1 MLRTLF
7 LIGLFL
13 SVLSISS
20 FAQYGTAPQG
30 GDFPASY
37 NGDTFTGTVTASEGD
52 QITLTYTKGSK
63 TDTFIGKIDGGCA
76 VPTNDG
82 SNHKMT
88 ATDIPKDTV
97 MTAYFSHVTKKVDG
111 QKTKENDIIAISFKV
126 WKGQTIPD
134 EKKKVWP
141 CGQ

>member
-1 MLRTLF
+1 MLRILF
-7 LIGLFL
+7 LTGLFL
-13 SVLSISS
+13 SVFSVSS

-37 NGDTFTGTVTASEGD
+37 NGDTFTGTVTATEGD
-52 QITLTYTKGSK
+52 QITMTYIKGSK
-63 TDTFIGKIDGGCA
+63 TDTFIGKLGTGCA
-76 VPTNDG
+76 VPTTDS

-97 MTAYFSHVTKKVDG
+97 MTAYFSRTTKKVDG

-126 WKGQTIPD
+126 WRGQTIPD

-141 CGQ
+141 CYQ